1 MPNNIRARRPARK
14 LAALSA
20 SLLILGALPVAPL
33 AQTLQPPTAPPA
45 EAMRLTD
52 ILSRAAAFDPAA
64 GASDARIQ
72 AAEAGLRQAGVKPNP
87 AIGFDVENFGGLG
100 GIGLVDRT
108 EATVFYEQTLERGDK
123 LNARLGVGR
132 AEVELSRAR
141 ALIRRLDLLE
151 QVQIAWVEA
160 QSADALVD
168 VAKRRLET
176 AVGLE
181 RDVAR
186 RVAAARDPVFAGE
199 RAKTAV
205 AQAQLDLDRAREN
218 ARQARARLAAY
229 WGAGAGIVLDPS
241 DYLKP
246 AVTVPGPISE
256 DLPDMRLLIAERD
269 LAGSR
274 IGLERSRAVT
284 DPRLRGGVRYLADGN
299 GVALIIGGS
308 IPLQRYD
315 TNQGA
320 IDKASA
326 ERLAAERDIDAW
338 RVEREREISRLIAR
352 RASSIAEISRI
363 DRDVLP
369 GARRAAD
376 LARDGF
382 NRGGGAFTYLDI
394 AEAERA
400 VLDAEARRIELFKAF
415 HLDTVRLDRLTAAHA
430 PLIANTE
437 TR

>member
-1 MPNNIRARRPARK
+1 MPINIRARRPARR

-20 SLLILGALPVAPL
+20 SLLILGAVSATPL
-33 AQTLQPPTAPPA
+33 FAQPPTAPA
-45 EAMRLTD
+45 ETLSLTD
-52 ILSRAAAFDPAA
+52 VLSRAAVFDPAA
-64 GASDARIQ
+64 PASDARIQ
-72 AAEAGLRQAGVKPNP
+72 AAEAGLRQAGVRPNP
-87 AIGFDVENFGGLG
+87 TVGFDVENFGGVGG

-108 EATVFYEQTLERGDK
+108 EATVYYEQTFERGDK

-132 AEVELSRAR
+132 AEVQLTRAR
-141 ALIRRLDLLE
+141 AIVRRLDLLE
-151 QVQIAWVEA
+151 QVQVAWVEA
-160 QSADALVD
+160 QSADAMVG
-168 VAKRRLET
+168 VAERRLET
-176 AVGLE
+176 AIGLE

-205 AQAQLDLDRAREN
+205 AQAHLDLDRARET

-229 WGAGAGIVLDPS
+229 WGAGPGIVLDPS
-241 DYLKP
+241 DYLAP
-246 AVTVPGPISE
+246 NLTTPGPLGE
-256 DLPDMRLLIAERD
+256 ELPDMRLLAAERD

-274 IGLERSRAVT
+274 VGLERSRAVT

-299 GVALIIGGS
+299 GVAVIIGGS

-320 IDKASA
+320 IDRASA

-352 RASSIAEISRI
+352 RSSAIAEITRL

-369 GARRAAD
+369 SARRAAA

-430 PLIANTE
+430 PLIANLE